1 MPLLHKT
8 ILITGASSGIGK
20 ATALAL
26 SHLQTRL
33 VITARREALLSQVAQ
48 QITTNGSDVLALP
61 GDALDE
67 VHAENLVQAAV
78 TRFGRIDIALLNIGS
93 GPPLNTAKACA
104 DEIKQNMRI
113 NYDSMINFFCPL
125 VRQMK
130 AQEGGGVIAHTNS
143 LAGFFG
149 VPMQG
154 QYSAAKAACRIFLD
168 TARFELR
175 PYNIRVLTICP
186 GFVVTEKNKSDG
198 LPKPFAISEEA
209 AAQHMLKALD
219 REIKEYMF
227 PTSLKIGIHLQRILP
242 QWATDKI
249 LTKIIPEEY

>member
-1 MPLLHKT
+1 MPLPHKI

-20 ATALAL
+20 ATAIAL

-33 VITARREALLSQVAQ
+33 IITARREALLNRVAQ
-48 QITTNGSDVLALP
+48 QITENGSEVLALP

-67 VHAENLVQAAV
+67 AHAENLVQEAV
-78 TRFGRIDIALLNIGS
+78 ARFGRIDIALLNVGS
-93 GPPLNTAKACA
+93 GPPLNTAKAA
-104 DEIKQNMRI
+104 PEEIKQNMRV

-130 AQEGGGVIAHTNS
+130 TQESGGVIAHTNS

-175 PYNIRVLTICP
+175 PDNIRVLTICP

-219 REIKEYMF
+219 REIQEYLF
-227 PTSLKIGIHLQRILP
+227 PTSLKIGILLQRILP

-249 LTKIIPEEY
+249 LAKIIPEEY